1 MENNNKEEF
10 DLDKELKHVREL
22 RLARDGEHQQK
33 IDERLAHCKLVKTIQ
48 RGVAVG
54 VLFAVT
60 AIAGWADYSR
70 RHVNVDPI
78 VPAPTEPD
86 GRIIITE
93 VKYAKLNDTLSG
105 YSHQSGTSISEIQQ
119 DNDIKNPNEIYI
131 GQRIFVNYKVN
142 PEDLEYYTEEIAYNG
157 EDLSTIAAE
166 YDTTTGTLIT
176 LNDGVIGGPTIE
188 VPNFISPTELEELKQ
203 TRQR

>member
-10 DLDKELKHVREL
+10 DLDKELTHVRAL
-22 RLARDGEHQQK
+22 RIARDREHQK
-33 IDERLAHCKLVKTIQ
+33 EIDERLRQCKLKKIKQ
-48 RGVAVG
+48 RGIALGLAVA
-54 VLFAVT
+54 T
-60 AIAGWADYSR
+60 MAIAGWADYSR

-86 GRIIITE
+86 GKIILTE
-93 VKYAKLNDTLSG
+93 VKYAELFDTLSG
-105 YSHQSGTSISEIQQ
+105 YSRQSGTSISEIQQ

-131 GQRIFVNYKVN
+131 GQRIFVNYKIN

-166 YDTTTGTLIT
+166 YNTTNGTLIT

-188 VPNFISPTELEELKQ
+188 VPNFISPAKLEELKSA
-203 TRQR
+203 RQR